1 MYSDFDEYLKAKV
14 DTQNTPLKV
23 RKCLILGLSCA
34 TSNTGVRPGMRQEQI
49 GSVGGRCICSAY
61 SQRFIIKKFKRL

>member
-34 TSNTGVRPGMRQEQI
+34 TSNTGDRPGMRKARI
-49 GSVGGRCICSAY
+49 GSVGGRCICSGY
-61 SQRFIIKKFKRL
+61 SQRFFIKKFKKL